1 MPGKTGYEQFNGIRK
16 ELVDIVGHLTDVVD
30 DIGNQSL
37 RTTIDELRDRVM
49 TDTFRVLI
57 AGEFNAGK
65 STTVNAL
72 LGEKMLPSG
81 GTPTTAVICVVRWG
95 DQPSAVLYQ
104 TDKKTA
110 DGVDPTPVRIE
121 VTELENYV
129 TVGAPAGGV
138 NRWGLAEVYWPL
150 EFCRQGVEIIDS
162 PGLNDSADHSR
173 ITLDYVNKADAVVF
187 VFSALQALTVEE
199 RKVVDQQLKIFSHDS
214 MFCLVNR
221 INQVEDDDEVVK
233 VIADLR
239 ARMNEYWGLGEDRV
253 FFVNSSGALRGR
265 RLGQPALVEESG
277 LPAFERS
284 LERFLAADRGR
295 AKILPSA
302 IQVQAITAQG
312 RAYIDEVL
320 RLLDKDVAA
329 LTAEYERQRGPLD
342 SLRKDRELIDRSIA
356 HHLDGTR
363 SMIEESAHRML
374 KDAANSCPDW
384 AAAIDR
390 EHKVTLNPF
399 RMREQAEAAMKEI
412 VDGLSDQILQYAEDW
427 QAGQLT
433 DLVTAR
439 LIDLEDQVGE
449 KLVSFTRSL
458 DEIRL
463 SLLSIGPDDDQHV
476 PSDLSRGVGAVVGT
490 ILNPALG
497 IYGAQFGFTAMLKA
511 LLPQLGVGVVLALV
525 GFSPLALFGAL
536 FGMGAIQALLRAD
549 KLNKQLVGKVVEQ
562 VAAKL
567 RDDAPDVAKSIA
579 DRAYAELDKQ
589 RIDIDR
595 KLAAS
600 IDSVHEQVLFALRKR
615 DEKQQSGTELKQ
627 QLAVSRQELADI
639 DRRAAAVIE
648 SFAMN

>member
-1 MPGKTGYEQFNGIRK
+1 MPEKTGYEQFNGIRK
-16 ELVDIVGHLTDVVD
+16 EIVDIVGQLGDVVD

-37 RTTIDELRDRVM
+37 RGTIEELRNRVT

-72 LGEKMLPSG
+72 LGEKVLPSG

-95 DQPSAVLYQ
+95 DQRSAVLYK
-104 TDKKTA
+104 TDKHRA
-110 DGVDPTPVRIE
+110 NGLDPTPVPIE
-121 VTELENYV
+121 VTELEKYV
-129 TVGAPAGGV
+129 TVGASADGI
-138 NRWGLAEVYWPL
+138 NIWGLSEVYWPL

-187 VFSALQALTVEE
+187 VFSALQALTAEE

-221 INQVEDDDEVVK
+221 INQVEDEDEVVK
-233 VIADLR
+233 VVADLR

-253 FFVNSSGALRGR
+253 FFANSSGALRGR
-265 RLGQPALVEESG
+265 RLGQPALVEDSG
-277 LPAFERS
+277 LTAFEQS

-295 AKILPSA
+295 AKIMPSA
-302 IQVQAITAQG
+302 IQVREITAQA

-320 RLLDKDVAA
+320 ALLDKDVAE

-363 SMIEESAHRML
+363 SMIEESARRML

-384 AAAIDR
+384 AASIDR

-399 RMREQAEAAMKEI
+399 RMREQSEAAMKEI

-427 QAGQLT
+427 QEGQLA

-439 LIDLEDQVGE
+439 LTDLEDQVGE
-449 KLVSFTRSL
+449 KLVSFTRNL
-458 DEIRL
+458 DQIRA
-463 SLLSIGPDDDQHV
+463 SLLSVGADDAQNV
-476 PSDLSRGVGAVVGT
+476 PSDLSRGAGAVVGT
-490 ILNPALG
+490 ILNPTLG
-497 IYGAQFGFTAMLKA
+497 LYGAQFGFTAMLKA
-511 LLPQLGVGVVLALV
+511 LLPQLGVGIVLALV
-525 GFSPLALFGAL
+525 GFTPLALFGAL

-567 RDDAPDVAKSIA
+567 RDDAPDVAKAIA
-579 DRAYAELDKQ
+579 DQAHAELDKQ
-589 RIDIDR
+589 RVEIDR

-600 IDSVHEQVLFALRKR
+600 IDSVHEKVLFALQKR
-615 DEKQQSGTELKQ
+615 DEKQQSGAKLKQ
-627 QLAVSRQELADI
+627 QLAADRQELADI
-639 DRRAAAVIE
+639 DQRAAAVVE
-648 SFAMN
+648 GFAMS